1 MAEKQLQS
9 LAKDTAIYG
18 VSSILGKFLN
28 WLLVPMY
35 TYVLAGSADYG
46 QVANLYAWSAL
57 LLVIMT
63 YGMETGFFR
72 FANKNKENAV
82 RVYGNTLISVG
93 LTSLLFG
100 VAAVLFSQPVANAL
114 GYALHPEYIAMM
126 GLVIAMDA
134 FGSIPFAWLRF
145 KNRPI
150 KFASFKLL
158 MILTNI
164 LFNIFFLVVCPWIY
178 KHTPGLIDWFYRPDY
193 GVGYVLVANVIQ
205 TVVVTLL
212 LIPEVRNANFTFDS
226 GLLRQILRYS
236 LPLMVLGIAGI
247 MNQTLD
253 KIIFPYLMDDPDKA
267 ISELGIYSA
276 CFKISMVM
284 MMFTQAFR
292 YAYEPFIFA
301 RHKDKNSKE
310 AYADVMKFF
319 VIFSWLIFLGMMFYM
334 DLIQYLIRSDYRV
347 GMKVIPIVLLS
358 YIFQGVF
365 FNLSLWYKLTDK
377 THYGAWISLIGT
389 IITLAINIVFVPV
402 FSYMA
407 SAWASFA
414 CYLVMMIISY
424 YLGQKHMPVNY
435 DLKRIGFYTVLALG
449 LFGSSFLINTGY
461 IAVNVAIKTILFG
474 IYIYIVIKTD
484 FPLDKIPYI
493 SKLVKRM

>member
-1 MAEKQLQS
+1 MAEKQMQS

-35 TYVLAGSADYG
+35 TYVLTESAEYG

-57 LLVIMT
+57 LLVILT

-72 FANKNKENAV
+72 FANKNKEHSDQ
-82 RVYGNTLISVG
+82 VYGNTLISIG
-93 LTSLLFG
+93 ATSLLFG
-100 VAAVLFSQPVANAL
+100 IVTFVFAGPIAKLL
-114 GYALHPEYIAMM
+114 GYEQHPEYIAML
-126 GLVIAMDA
+126 GAVIAMDA

-145 KNRPI
+145 NNRPI
-150 KFASFKLL
+150 KFAALKLL
-158 MILTNI
+158 MIITNI
-164 LFNIFFLVVCPWIY
+164 FFNIFFLVICPWINI
-178 KHTPGLIDWFYRPDY
+178 KAPALIDWFYKPDY

-205 TVVVTLL
+205 TVVVTIA
-212 LIPEVRNANFTFDS
+212 LITEIRKAKFKFD
-226 GLLRQILRYS
+226 GVLLRQILNYS
-236 LPLMVLGIAGI
+236 LPLMILGIAGI

-253 KIIFPYLMDDPDKA
+253 KIIFPYLMTDKSVA

-301 RHKDKNSKE
+301 QHKDKNSKE
-310 AYADVMKFF
+310 AYADAMKFF
-319 VIFSWLIFLGMMFYM
+319 IIFSWFIFLAMVFYL

-347 GMKVIPIVLLS
+347 GLRVIPIVLLS

-377 THYGAWISLIGT
+377 THYGAWISIVGT
-389 IITLAINIVFVPV
+389 VITLAINIVFVPV

-424 YLGQKHMPVNY
+424 ALGQKYMPIKY
-435 DLKRIGFYTVLALG
+435 DLKKIGFYSLMALTF
-449 LFGSSFLINTGY
+449 FGVSLLINTPFLVVT
-461 IAVNVAIKTILFG
+461 IALKTVLLIVFVV
-474 IYIYIVIKTD
+474 IVIKRD
-484 FPLDKIPYI
+484 FPIRKIPYF
-493 SKLVKRM
+493 SRFFN

>member
-28 WLLVPMY
+28 WMLVPMY
-35 TYVLAGSADYG
+35 TYVLARSADYG

-72 FANKNKENAV
+72 FANKNKEQASK
-82 RVYGNTLISVG
+82 VYGNALLALGT
-93 LTSLLFG
+93 TSLLFSI
-100 VAAVLFSQPVANAL
+100 AAIVFSAPVAGVL
-114 GYALHPEYIAMM
+114 GYEQHPEYIAML
-126 GLVIAMDA
+126 GVIIAMDA
-134 FGSIPFAWLRF
+134 VGSIPFAWLRF
-145 KNRPI
+145 SNRPI
-150 KFASFKLL
+150 RFATLKLM
-158 MILTNI
+158 MILINI
-164 LFNIFFLVVCPWIY
+164 FFNIFFLVICPWIY
-178 KHTPGLIDWFYRPDY
+178 LKTPGLISWFYKPDY

-205 TVVVTLL
+205 TVVVTLAL
-212 LIPEVRNANFTFDS
+212 LPEIRKATFKPDRM
-226 GLLRQILRYS
+226 LLKQILKYS
-236 LPLMVLGIAGI
+236 LPLMILGIAGI

-253 KIIFPYLMDDPDKA
+253 KIIFPYLMENKTLA

-301 RHKDKNSKE
+301 QHKDKNSKA
-310 AYADVMKFF
+310 AYADAMKYF
-319 VIFSWLIFLGMMFYM
+319 VIFSWIIFLGIVFYL
-334 DLIQYLIRSDYRV
+334 DIIQFLIRSDYRV
-347 GMKVIPIVLLS
+347 GLRIIPIVLIS
-358 YIFQGVF
+358 YIFQGIF

-377 THYGAWISLIGT
+377 THYGAWISIIGT
-389 IITLAINIVFVPV
+389 VITLAINVLFVPLI
-402 FSYMA
+402 SYMA

-424 YLGQKHMPVNY
+424 LLGQKYMPINY
-435 DLKRIGFYTVLALG
+435 DLKKIGFYSFLALG
-449 LFGSSFLINTGY
+449 LFTVSFLIKTPFLAAT
-461 IAVNVAIKTILFG
+461 ITIKTVLLAIFV
-474 IYIYIVIKTD
+474 YIVIKKD
-484 FPLDKIPYI
+484 FPLKKIPYL
-493 SKLVKRM
+493 SRFFNRN